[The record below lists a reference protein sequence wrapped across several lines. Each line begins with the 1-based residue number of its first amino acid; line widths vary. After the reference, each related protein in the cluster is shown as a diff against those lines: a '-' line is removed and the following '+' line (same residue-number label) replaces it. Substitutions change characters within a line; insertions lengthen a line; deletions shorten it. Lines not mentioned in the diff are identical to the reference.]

1 MILEE
6 FSLVPKDY
14 KKKDPRALLYLYPE
28 TINYVAYAKRMQ
40 IFSFYQS
47 LEIVEDL
54 AKRQG
59 YLLLPWTCIH
69 WNRAKNFGPSR
80 KVKIGRKSFF
90 MLKPTEL
97 TKSEKM
103 KREGYLEEIEA

>member
-1 MILEE
+1 MMLEE

-14 KKKDPRALLYLYPE
+14 KKNDPRGLLYLYPDSV
-28 TINYVAYAKRMQ
+28 NFVAYAKKMQ
-40 IFSFYQS
+40 TFSFYQS

-59 YLLLPWTCIH
+59 FLLLPWTCIH

-80 KVKIGRKSFF
+80 KVKIGRKSYF

-97 TKSEKM
+97 TKTEKN
-103 KREGYLEEIEA
+103 KLEEYLAEIDL